1 MWTYIGGIFAFH
13 ESAIRKQKK
22 AAANVATACYLV
34 VTEEVYYL
42 KVDVLNQKAV
52 LIDPHRL
59 LVDT

>member
-34 VTEEVYYL
+34 IKEEFHYL
-42 KVDVLNQKAV
+42 KVDVLSQKVV
-52 LIDPHRL
+52 LIDRHILP
-59 LVDT
+59 VDT